1 MSTQDDVAT
10 AERLTRRRARM
21 LPVLGILFLA
31 GQPLYFTNSGNPASL
46 PNQMKI
52 SAWLVWAVA
61 LLVALAFAG
70 GRFHGKSVRALME
83 DEGTIANRMRAY
95 AAGFWAAAVSAVGLY
110 ALTLFDEVKGREAIH
125 IILAF
130 SVAVAV
136 IRFGTLERRALK
148 DG

>member
-1 MSTQDDVAT
+1 MSTQSDVQLAD
-10 AERLTRRRARM
+10 RLSRRRARM
-21 LPVLGILFLA
+21 LPILGILFLA
-31 GQPLYFTNSGNPASL
+31 GQPLYFTNSNPASV

-70 GRFHGKSVRALME
+70 GRFHGAKVRALME
-83 DEGTIANRMRAY
+83 DESTLANRMRAY
-95 AAGFWAAAVSAVGLY
+95 AAGFWAAAISAVGLY
-110 ALTLFDEVKGREAIH
+110 AVTLFDEVKGREAIH